1 MVEKQ
6 HVELIKDPQKHA
18 FIDRA
23 KRGIVKHH
31 TLQHLYPL
39 SPPLQVDSALR
50 GMRDWL

>member
-18 FIDRA
+18 FIDKA

-39 SPPLQVDSALR
+39 SPLPPRWSLL
-50 GMRDWL
+50 